1 MNKHEKKKFL
11 VTFPIFQINTASLLS
26 LPLPLM
32 VLLWGTLTFPRP
44 SKTFWV
50 TLIAYTQAVVL
61 IKCACQFEAWFWNQ
75 DDIPPNQPFAPARM
89 LGIEKKKGYATYDLI
104 LLLVVFCHRI
114 ILKSLGLWKSEAPAE
129 KPNPGEKYKVEAVEA
144 SNSKIITIANKDD
157 KLALSPVPD
166 ENGKSVR
173 VVDDRDTV
181 VVEQSDEEPADF
193 LTMVKISFGKYMS
206 TAKEFVRQLFDRESR
221 HTADI
226 YGFLF
231 LCDFVNFFVIL
242 FGFSAFGTQEG
253 DGGVLSY
260 FEENKVPIT
269 FLLMLI
275 IQFFF
280 IVVDRALYLRKYMFG
295 KIIFQFIL
303 IIGLHIWMFFV
314 LPVTT
319 ERRFNSTRP
328 PVMYYMIKCFYLLFS
343 AYQIRCGYP
352 ARILGNFLTKG
363 FGMLNFAGFKIF
375 INIPFLMELRTLM
388 DWVWTDT
395 SMTLFDW
402 LKMEDIFQNVYQL
415 KCSRQM
421 ESDLPAPRGQKKGP
435 VVKYLMGGGM
445 ILGIIAVIWFPLALF
460 AFSNT
465 VGEPNIPF
473 DVSISLRLGPY
484 EPIYEMS
491 AQASD
496 IWEFSDS
503 DWDKFVGIYAN
514 HKDKSAITF
523 LSNYE
528 KIDVAAVKLGSN
540 SSTIWNISP
549 PDKDRLLNDLKENKT
564 LTSRFRYKVQRKTH
578 SKENP
583 GTIETEHAFE
593 FMGNDTIGL
602 QLIRM
607 LENTSASYTVD
618 MPRMMPKFLKV
629 KNSGDLKPAHQLLFD
644 KKSDTDD
651 DSVIN
656 YRNLTMKLFES
667 KLSEITNSLYW
678 WEVKENV
685 TELYNVQKQSFAQT
699 DADDHITM
707 YLFCDKIFPSTI
719 SSIAAGGI
727 VGLYTTLIFVF
738 SRFLRGTI
746 FQGSS
751 SKIMFED
758 LPYVDRVLQLCLDI
772 YLVRESNEF
781 TLEEDLFAKL
791 IFLYRSPETMIKWTR
806 PKKEKCD
813 DDTDS
818 MSEDKASLRKKTGMI
833 KLLLI
838 YFLMIN

>member
-1 MNKHEKKKFL
+1 
-11 VTFPIFQINTASLLS
+11 
-26 LPLPLM
+26 M

-50 TLIAYTQAVVL
+50 TVIAYTQAVVL
-61 IKCACQFEAWFWNQ
+61 IKCCCQFDAWFWNTGV
-75 DDIPPNQPFAPARM
+75 IPSNQPFSPARI

-114 ILKSLGLWKSEAPAE
+114 ILKSLGLWKSEAPSEIADSA
-129 KPNPGEKYKVEAVEA
+129 EKYKVETTNVEA
-144 SNSKIITIANKDD
+144 VNKELVAANEEKLKI
-157 KLALSPVPD
+157 PG

-173 VVDDRDTV
+173 VIDDKDTV
-181 VVEQSDEEPADF
+181 LVEEEDGAPLNFVMMA
-193 LTMVKISFGKYMS
+193 KISFQKYVS
-206 TAKEFVRQLFDRESR
+206 TTKEFVRQLFDRESR

-280 IVVDRALYLRKYMFG
+280 IVVDRALYLRKNMFG

-303 IIGLHIWMFFV
+303 IVGLHIWMFFV
-314 LPVTT
+314 LPSTT
-319 ERRFNSTRP
+319 ERSFNATRP
-328 PVMYYMIKCFYLLFS
+328 PVLYYMIKCFYLLFS

-363 FGMLNFAGFKIF
+363 FSMLNFAGFKIF

-395 SMTLFDW
+395 SMTLMDW
-402 LKMEDIFQNVYQL
+402 LKMEDIFQNIYQL
-415 KCSRQM
+415 KCSRQL

-435 VVKYLMGGGM
+435 MVKYLMGGGM
-445 ILGIIAVIWFPLALF
+445 ILAIIAVIWFPMALF

-465 VGEPNIPF
+465 VGEPNIPY

-484 EPIYEMS
+484 EPVYAMS
-491 AQASD
+491 AQESD
-496 IWEFSDS
+496 ISPLNS
-503 DWDKFVGIYAN
+503 LDWDNFLKRYS
-514 HKDKSAITF
+514 KEKSAVTF

-528 KIDVAAVKLGSN
+528 PIDVAAVKLGSN

-549 PDKDRLLNDLKENKT
+549 PDKERLLTDLKENKT
-564 LTSRFRYKVQRKTH
+564 LTSRFRYKVMRKSH

-583 GTIETEHAFE
+583 GTIEEEHAFE
-593 FMGNDTIGL
+593 FQGNDTIGL
-602 QLIRM
+602 QLIKM
-607 LENTSASYTVD
+607 LENTTALHSVIIPH
-618 MPRMMPKFLKV
+618 MLPKYLKV
-629 KNSGDLKPAHQLLFD
+629 KNSGLLKPAHQLIRE
-644 KKSDTDD
+644 SETDD
-651 DSVIN
+651 DEAN
-656 YRNLTMKLFES
+656 FRNLSLKLYET
-667 KLSEITNSLYW
+667 KLSEVAPSLYW
-678 WEVKENV
+678 WEA
-685 TELYNVQKQSFAQT
+685 TELCNETYYKNLPDGFLYANCHN
-699 DADDHITM
+699 HITM

-727 VGLYTTLIFVF
+727 IGLYTTLIFVF

-746 FQGSS
+746 FSGSS
-751 SKIMFED
+751 SKIMFDD

-772 YLVRESNEF
+772 YLVRESFEF

-806 PKKEKCD
+806 PKKEKGE

-818 MSEDKASLRKKTGMI
+818 MEDTDPKNSLRKKTGEI
-833 KLLLI
+833 SAK
-838 YFLMIN
+838 FLMNFNNKNFFFRLSAFEVNQLKISGKSEEK

>member
-1 MNKHEKKKFL
+1 M
-11 VTFPIFQINTASLLS
+11 
-26 LPLPLM
+26 
-32 VLLWGTLTFPRP
+32 
-44 SKTFWV
+44 
-50 TLIAYTQAVVL
+50 IAYTQAVVL
-61 IKCACQFEAWFWNQ
+61 IKCCCQFEAWFWNNNA
-75 DDIPPNQPFAPARM
+75 IPPNQPFSPARI

-114 ILKSLGLWKSEAPAE
+114 ILKSLGLWKSEVPTE
-129 KPNPGEKYKVEAVEA
+129 KIDPSLKYKIDA
-144 SNSKIITIANKDD
+144 SDDPTGKEILLTNEDEQIKVKIT
-157 KLALSPVPD
+157 PD

-173 VVDDRDTV
+173 VVDHRDTV
-181 VVEQSDEEPADF
+181 VVEEGEGEPVGFA
-193 LTMVKISFGKYMS
+193 TMVKISITKYIS
-206 TAKEFVRQLFDRESR
+206 TTKEFVRQLFDRESR

-280 IVVDRALYLRKYMFG
+280 IVVDRALYLRKNMFG

-303 IIGLHIWMFFV
+303 IVGLHIWMFFV

-319 ERRFNSTRP
+319 ERQFNATRP

-363 FGMLNFAGFKIF
+363 FTMLNFAGFKFF

-402 LKMEDIFQNVYQL
+402 LKMEGKSVKILVAQLLFYNSILLADIFQNVYQL

-473 DVSISLRLGPY
+473 DVSVSLRLGPY
-484 EPIYEMS
+484 EPVYAMS
-491 AQASD
+491 AQESD
-496 IWEFSDS
+496 IAKLNTNDWENFMKRYS
-503 DWDKFVGIYAN
+503 
-514 HKDKSAITF
+514 KDKSALTF

-528 KIDVAAVKLGSN
+528 AVDVAAVKLGAN

-549 PDKDRLLNDLKENKT
+549 PDKERLLEDLKENKT

-583 GTIETEHAFE
+583 GIIEDEHMFE
-593 FMGNDTIGL
+593 FRGNDSIGL
-602 QLIRM
+602 QLIKM
-607 LENTSASYTVD
+607 LEDTSGSFSVI
-618 MPRMMPKFLKV
+618 MPHMIPKYLKV
-629 KNSGDLKPAHQLLFD
+629 KNSGALKPAHQLIRET
-644 KKSDTDD
+644 SADD
-651 DSVIN
+651 DELN
-656 YRNLTMKLFES
+656 YRNLSLKLYET
-667 KLSEITNSLYW
+667 KLSDVAPSLFW
-678 WEVKENV
+678 WEV
-685 TELYNVQKQSFAQT
+685 TELCNETYYKT
-699 DADDHITM
+699 MPDGYLYADCHSHITM

-727 VGLYTTLIFVF
+727 IGLYTTLIFVF

-746 FQGSS
+746 FSGSS

-772 YLVRESNEF
+772 YLVRESFEF

-806 PKKEKCD
+806 PKKEKCE

-818 MSEDKASLRKKTGMI
+818 MSSESKVSLRKKTGKI
-833 KLLLI
+833 
-838 YFLMIN
+838 

>member
-1 MNKHEKKKFL
+1 M
-11 VTFPIFQINTASLLS
+11 
-26 LPLPLM
+26 
-32 VLLWGTLTFPRP
+32 
-44 SKTFWV
+44 
-50 TLIAYTQAVVL
+50 
-61 IKCACQFEAWFWNQ
+61 
-75 DDIPPNQPFAPARM
+75 
-89 LGIEKKKGYATYDLI
+89 
-104 LLLVVFCHRI
+104 
-114 ILKSLGLWKSEAPAE
+114 
-129 KPNPGEKYKVEAVEA
+129 
-144 SNSKIITIANKDD
+144 
-157 KLALSPVPD
+157 
-166 ENGKSVR
+166 
-173 VVDDRDTV
+173 
-181 VVEQSDEEPADF
+181 
-193 LTMVKISFGKYMS
+193 
-206 TAKEFVRQLFDRESR
+206 
-221 HTADI
+221 
-226 YGFLF
+226 
-231 LCDFVNFFVIL
+231 
-242 FGFSAFGTQEG
+242 
-253 DGGVLSY
+253 
-260 FEENKVPIT
+260 
-269 FLLMLI
+269 
-275 IQFFF
+275 
-280 IVVDRALYLRKYMFG
+280 
-295 KIIFQFIL
+295 
-303 IIGLHIWMFFV
+303 
-314 LPVTT
+314 
-319 ERRFNSTRP
+319 
-328 PVMYYMIKCFYLLFS
+328 
-343 AYQIRCGYP
+343 
-352 ARILGNFLTKG
+352 
-363 FGMLNFAGFKIF
+363 
-375 INIPFLMELRTLM
+375 
-388 DWVWTDT
+388 
-395 SMTLFDW
+395 
-402 LKMEDIFQNVYQL
+402 
-415 KCSRQM
+415 
-421 ESDLPAPRGQKKGP
+421 PAPRGQKKGP

-602 QLIRM
+602 QLIKM

>member
-157 KLALSPVPD
+157 KLALSSVPD

-415 KCSRQM
+415 KVGN
-421 ESDLPAPRGQKKGP
+421 GQ
-435 VVKYLMGGGM
+435 
-445 ILGIIAVIWFPLALF
+445 
-460 AFSNT
+460 
-465 VGEPNIPF
+465 
-473 DVSISLRLGPY
+473 
-484 EPIYEMS
+484 
-491 AQASD
+491 
-496 IWEFSDS
+496 
-503 DWDKFVGIYAN
+503 
-514 HKDKSAITF
+514 
-523 LSNYE
+523 
-528 KIDVAAVKLGSN
+528 
-540 SSTIWNISP
+540 
-549 PDKDRLLNDLKENKT
+549 
-564 LTSRFRYKVQRKTH
+564 
-578 SKENP
+578 
-583 GTIETEHAFE
+583 
-593 FMGNDTIGL
+593 
-602 QLIRM
+602 
-607 LENTSASYTVD
+607 
-618 MPRMMPKFLKV
+618 
-629 KNSGDLKPAHQLLFD
+629 
-644 KKSDTDD
+644 
-651 DSVIN
+651 
-656 YRNLTMKLFES
+656 LFES
-667 KLSEITNSLYW
+667 KRKRAKKN
-678 WEVKENV
+678 
-685 TELYNVQKQSFAQT
+685 
-699 DADDHITM
+699 
-707 YLFCDKIFPSTI
+707 
-719 SSIAAGGI
+719 
-727 VGLYTTLIFVF
+727 
-738 SRFLRGTI
+738 
-746 FQGSS
+746 
-751 SKIMFED
+751 
-758 LPYVDRVLQLCLDI
+758 LQLI
-772 YLVRESNEF
+772 HS
-781 TLEEDLFAKL
+781 A
-791 IFLYRSPETMIKWTR
+791 
-806 PKKEKCD
+806 
-813 DDTDS
+813 
-818 MSEDKASLRKKTGMI
+818 
-833 KLLLI
+833 
-838 YFLMIN
+838 